1 MEDLSSSQDSK
12 LSTTKKSQMPPLSQP
27 VIIGKATRKK
37 NIDFSK
43 LG

>member
-1 MEDLSSSQDSK
+1 VK
-12 LSTTKKSQMPPLSQP
+12 PKGKKKDFISP
-27 VIIGKATRKK
+27 IAKTTRKK